1 MAGSAKPHHQ
11 RLLRAAPVGNAVLC
25 VRIMAQTKENAVVE
39 APDRKKTKQNPKYS
53 VQGMSLS
60 VPLSVNSKIYTA
72 FQGASAY
79 ADFDCGRP

>member
-11 RLLRAAPVGNAVLC
+11 RLLRAAPVGNAVLF
-25 VRIMAQTKENAVVE
+25 VRIVVRTKERRIGGAGSQ
-39 APDRKKTKQNPKYS
+39 KKTEQNPKYS

-72 FQGASAY
+72 LQGALAY